1 MFFHTIPPL
10 SLLRNAWEGDSFC
23 SVGGGTAKPFLDL
36 GLGLCLDVRKPEV
49 SFSAHNGGSF
59 SLEMLSAPNGYITS
73 DLCISFSFHCI
84 FCSKM
89 KAQVQTN
96 TSIARYSYPNM
107 KILGLAPVIV
117 AEAGEGKLC

>member
-1 MFFHTIPPL
+1 MPGKETVSVL
-10 SLLRNAWEGDSFC
+10 WEE
-23 SVGGGTAKPFLDL
+23 AKPLLDL
-36 GLGLCLDVRKPEV
+36 GLGLCLDVIKPEV

-59 SLEMLSAPNGYITS
+59 NLEMLSASNGYITS

-89 KAQVQTN
+89 KAQAQMN